1 MFHGRFYETPASAA
15 ADALQ
20 FLGYLFELIT
30 LDDVAYLVFAE
41 VAQLDSAFQTRAHF
55 FHVVLETPQ
64 RRNAAIIDRL
74 ALSQDTSAR
83 RTGDA
88 AIGDK
93 TTRNYAFAQ
102 LENLF
107 DLGVSDRGFA
117 QLGFKQ
123 SCHGILDLIE

>member
-41 VAQLDSAFQTRAHF
+41 VSQLDTAFQAGAYF
-55 FHVVLETPQ
+55 LHVVLEAPQ
-64 RRNAAIIDRL
+64 RRNSAVVNRL
-74 ALSQDTSAR
+74 ALSQDASAR
-83 RTGDA
+83 SAGDA

-93 TTRNYAFAQ
+93 AARNNAFA
-102 LENLF
+102 
-107 DLGVSDRGFA
+107 
-117 QLGFKQ
+117 
-123 SCHGILDLIE
+123 

>member
-1 MFHGRFYETPASAA
+1 MFHSRFYETPASDT
-15 ADALQ
+15 DALQ

-30 LDDVAYLVFAE
+30 LDE
-41 VAQLDSAFQTRAHF
+41 VAQLDSAFQTRAYF

-74 ALSQDTSAR
+74 ALSQDASAR
-83 RTGDA
+83 SAGDA

-93 TTRNYAFAQ
+93 TTSNYAFGQ

-107 DLGVSDRGFA
+107 HLGMADHGLTE
-117 QLGFKQ
+117 LGFKQ
-123 SCHGILDLIE
+123 PCHGILNLIE